1 MDFVGCML
9 LQLAIAAL
17 VLVDGTTAVRT
28 VTIVLNATTCRG
40 LGTECTTMENCLQT
54 ISTCFTSNTLVKFQ
68 AGTYDGSAFRT
79 SVTKDV
85 QNLTLLGK
93 VTHNHGNTVP
103 ATTIEHAAF
112 SFINVTRLQIGGISF
127 VQNSIVIDIAQ
138 HFVLSHV
145 HIYKSNGYGLHIRNA
160 ISNPVITQCH
170 FNNASSSNVKI
181 EYNDLAWSQST
192 GFPILKILN
201 TRISHAQSGGV
212 RMRLS
217 QTTYTVAIIIDS
229 SIIEQNNR
237 ENIRIA
243 LGSNLNGSSR
253 IITKIHNEVQQ
264 KHTGSGLHLSNTGP
278 SDQTSGLLRLINV
291 SFAFYQPAVSTFVI
305 GGSNCFSA
313 KFHVEIHNSSFAYA
327 TYDSSQEKFYVGSLR
342 RNGIVKFH
350 NCDGNGPS
358 YRVIVYNSSFTNNL
372 CFILLRIIHTQ
383 VHLLTRLSILWE
395 YSYISCTVLLLTTL

>member
-103 ATTIEHAAF
+103 ATTIEHAAI

-127 VQNSIVIDIAQ
+127 VQNKRNSIVIV
-138 HFVLSHV
+138 FHV

-192 GFPILKILN
+192 GFPILKIL
-201 TRISHAQSGGV
+201 TPPDCA
-212 RMRLS
+212 
-217 QTTYTVAIIIDS
+217 
-229 SIIEQNNR
+229 
-237 ENIRIA
+237 
-243 LGSNLNGSSR
+243 
-253 IITKIHNEVQQ
+253 
-264 KHTGSGLHLSNTGP
+264 
-278 SDQTSGLLRLINV
+278 
-291 SFAFYQPAVSTFVI
+291 
-305 GGSNCFSA
+305 
-313 KFHVEIHNSSFAYA
+313 
-327 TYDSSQEKFYVGSLR
+327 
-342 RNGIVKFH
+342 
-350 NCDGNGPS
+350 
-358 YRVIVYNSSFTNNL
+358 
-372 CFILLRIIHTQ
+372 
-383 VHLLTRLSILWE
+383 
-395 YSYISCTVLLLTTL
+395 